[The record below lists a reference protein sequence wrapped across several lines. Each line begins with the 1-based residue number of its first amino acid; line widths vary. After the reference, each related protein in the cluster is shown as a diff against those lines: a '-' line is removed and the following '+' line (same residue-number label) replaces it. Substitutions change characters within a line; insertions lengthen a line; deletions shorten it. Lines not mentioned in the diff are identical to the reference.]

1 MKIKLKKNSRTFF
14 LMKLFKNLFEIIKKK
29 WVVNRPSSV
38 IDKTLSV
45 REVQSECMTWV
56 SKNEDIKD
64 YYFDFDNSS
73 LFTIE
78 LD

>member
-1 MKIKLKKNSRTFF
+1 
-14 LMKLFKNLFEIIKKK
+14 MKLLKNLLEIIKKRRGIVVYRNTDP
-29 WVVNRPSSV
+29 VVNACVVFV